1 MTATPRGIKNK
12 NPGNLRYRS
21 EWNWP
26 GVVGIDSKGFAIF
39 ESPERGFVALIQQL
53 KRDKKRGLDTFEKL
67 VPKYAPANDNNNVLA
82 YIASLEHQTKIRRD
96 QVYDLDDRRT
106 QELLMR
112 AFCRHEQGPPP
123 GGLTDWYDDATYGR
137 ALDTL
142 RPISQSRTIRG
153 AVGAAVSV
161 AASAVTTV
169 ATVNA
174 PDLATAH
181 ATASAIWP
189 KWAPVITGVVALG
202 FLALIVYSRVSAKRE
217 GVR

>member
-1 MTATPRGIKNK
+1 MTATPRGIKNR

-26 GVVGIDSKGFAIF
+26 GVTGIDPKGFAIF
-39 ESPERGFVALIQQL
+39 DTPERGFVALIQQL
-53 KRDKKRGLDTFEKL
+53 RRDAKRGLDTFEKL
-67 VPKYAPANDNNNVLA
+67 IPKYAPASDSNNVQA
-82 YIASLEHQTKIRRD
+82 YIASLERQTGIRRD
-96 QVYDLDDRRT
+96 QPYDLADRGT
-106 QELLMR
+106 QEKLMR
-112 AFCRHEQGPPP
+112 AICRHEQGPPP
-123 GGLTDWYDDATYGR
+123 GGLHDWYDDATYER
-137 ALDTL
+137 ALDVL

-153 AVGAAVSV
+153 AVGAAVSI

-189 KWAPVITGVVALG
+189 KWAPVITGVIGLG
-202 FLALIVYSRVSAKRE
+202 FLALVVYARLSARQE
-217 GVR
+217 GIR